1 MGAARSISVGSP
13 HVRRT
18 LAGCTRGDADGT
30 LEHQRHL
37 FTFTPRAP
45 AYTCRAQIELAKM
58 IGRGDA
64 VAVLEARFKEVNRK
78 MLSATWNATAGYCN
92 CYCKETA
99 VKPTL
104 GGVILGK

>member
-1 MGAARSISVGSP
+1 MYP
-13 HVRRT
+13 H
-18 LAGCTRGDADGT
+18 AC
-30 LEHQRHL
+30 
-37 FTFTPRAP
+37 
-45 AYTCRAQIELAKM
+45 TCRAQIELAKM

-99 VKPTL
+99 VKQPCVGWWCSFIL
-104 GGVILGK
+104 CGVILGK